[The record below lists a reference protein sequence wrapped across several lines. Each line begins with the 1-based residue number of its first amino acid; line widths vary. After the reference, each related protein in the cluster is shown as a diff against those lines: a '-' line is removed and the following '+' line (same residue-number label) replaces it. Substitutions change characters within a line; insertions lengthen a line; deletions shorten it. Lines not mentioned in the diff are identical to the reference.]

1 MPLTP
6 EQLAA
11 GRAVKRA
18 LERAEAA
25 HPDSLSLRQ
34 LHHRLAA
41 LRDAFRNDMPDGDF
55 VSFGGGTPKT
65 EDGTGGG

>member
-1 MPLTP
+1 MTT

-34 LHHRLAA
+34 LHHKLAD
-41 LRDAFRNDMPDGDF
+41 LRDAFRNDMPDGEY
-55 VSFGGGTPKT
+55 VTFGGGTNKD
-65 EDGTGGG
+65 DGTGGP